1 MGIRENGFF
10 SSKSF
15 TTERMGIRENG
26 YSRKWVFWV
35 PENLNFEKYG
45 KWNFAE
51 HKICDIEIFDIW
63 TSESFPNRFF
73 VFTER
78 VRPMGCHF
86 CTCLNSVLQHCKLMK
101 NTSSAGKGLKTDF
114 QLLVLKLERRGV
126 LFSGLLPPTGGTKT
140 GRKTTFRAHLSYIC
154 VKLQICVLQK
164 KSLKKRSNLAKLLVL
179 PSHVR
184 LSSGSLFVL
193 CSGCLV
199 LFIKVQICFS

>member
-1 MGIRENGFF
+1 M
-10 SSKSF
+10 
-15 TTERMGIRENG
+15 
-26 YSRKWVFWV
+26 
-35 PENLNFEKYG
+35 
-45 KWNFAE
+45 E
-51 HKICDIEIFDIW
+51 HKFCDIEIFDIW

-164 KSLKKRSNLAKLLVL
+164 KSLKNALTWRNCLFCLLTYACQAGVCL
-179 PSHVR
+179 FCVR
-184 LSSGSLFVL
+184 GVWF
-193 CSGCLV
+193 CS
-199 LFIKVQICFS
+199 

>member
-1 MGIRENGFF
+1 MGFSAQNPLLLREWVFARMGIRENGFSGCPKTWILKNMRNEILRNINFVISRF
-10 SSKSF
+10 STSGLLKGFPTASLCLPNEF
-15 TTERMGIRENG
+15 RPRGVT
-26 YSRKWVFWV
+26 
-35 PENLNFEKYG
+35 
-45 KWNFAE
+45 FALV
-51 HKICDIEIFDIW
+51 W
-63 TSESFPNRFF
+63 TAWQ
-73 VFTER
+73 
-78 VRPMGCHF
+78 HF
-86 CTCLNSVLQHCKLMK
+86 KLMK
-101 NTSSAGKGLKTDF
+101 EHVSAEKGLNTDF
-114 QLLVLKLERRGV
+114 QLLVQKLERRGV